1 MEHAAW
7 RISNKKWSER
17 VVKAGTPM
25 TQSTAGPSPGQPSQ
39 RVFTGTVTKLK
50 DKFGVI
56 DDDVFFQTSIVK
68 GDLPRIYDL
77 LFLHCQSLGDFDVT
91 NAQNSSSCYPFFTI
105 QLNHGLSTTAIYST
119 CTMPNK

>member
-1 MEHAAW
+1 M
-7 RISNKKWSER
+7 WSEHVAMAR
-17 VVKAGTPM
+17 TPM

-56 DDDVFFQTSIVK
+56 DDDVFFQTSVVK

-77 LFLHCQSLGDFDVT
+77 QFFLT
-91 NAQNSSSCYPFFTI
+91 SSI
-105 QLNHGLSTTAIYST
+105 STRF
-119 CTMPNK
+119 